1 MSGVDPLTLFQDRN
15 GARKKRNRDD
25 DGVVDLDNNER
36 RAKKLKKK
44 MKKKRKKLE
53 KKLKKRAKKKAKKE
67 RRKAKKLRKKLKN
80 QKAAHSSSSSSL
92 SSDSDDSSSDEEGDA
107 VKEFNVETF
116 QNVVK
121 DILKNNIAMFP
132 ALQQV
137 LGALDT
143 GQGIVLDG
151 IQNIEAKTMLERVFN
166 VLPMVKHVNGEQSI
180 SRKLDVTLPPF
191 LSKIYAEVQKENEE
205 GLLGTRQTAVR
216 SDISDAKDPRKNH
229 RSNALPRTTPALY
242 RDAIHGTNR
251 DVNNTNAAVG
261 SSSSD
266 DDDDFGP
273 QRVDSANLRIAHRG
287 FTEDEILRTKQFA
300 KGGAKV
306 STTNPSG
313 SSKREEWMT
322 KLPEGRNIFTQMLG
336 SKGPRKFL
344 ATNVDRKLASNDAVN
359 LWTATPEQ
367 RMKIQQEKANK
378 KLLGYDTSS
387 SNKNGVVSSGGVVG
401 TINLSS
407 TKNRN
412 AAQPVF
418 QNATKMSLLEQ
429 HRAKQK
435 DSRREDPNNGGSH
448 VAEDYASS
456 WRERELLRGSVDK
469 AHLKSVLKDAKTMH
483 SRFAAGKM

>member
-1 MSGVDPLTLFQDRN
+1 MSGVDPLTLFQERN
-15 GARKKRNRDD
+15 GTNKKRSRDD
-25 DGVVDLDNNER
+25 DGAIELDEK

-44 MKKKRKKLE
+44 LKKKRKKLE

-67 RRKAKKLRKKLKN
+67 RKKAKKLRKKFKSK
-80 QKAAHSSSSSSL
+80 KAEASSSAASS
-92 SSDSDDSSSDEEGDA
+92 SSDSDDSSSDEEIDA
-107 VKEFNVETF
+107 VKEFNMETF
-116 QNVVK
+116 QTVVK
-121 DILKNNIAMFP
+121 GILKNNIAMFP

-137 LGALDT
+137 LGALDA

-151 IQNIEAKTMLERVFN
+151 IQNIDAKNMLQSVFN
-166 VLPMVKHVNGEQSI
+166 VLPMVKHVNGEQSVSKKFGI
-180 SRKLDVTLPPF
+180 PLPPV

-205 GLLGTRQTAVR
+205 ELLGAASNVAGASMASVTN
-216 SDISDAKDPRKNH
+216 SKNDH
-229 RSNALPRTTPALY
+229 HKSKATPPTTPALH
-242 RDAIHGTNR
+242 RDAIHGTNC
-251 DVNNTNAAVG
+251 DVNIKNTVVS

-273 QRVDSANLRIAHRG
+273 QTVDSANLRTAHRG
-287 FTEDEILRTKQFA
+287 FTEDEIMRTKQFA
-300 KGGAKV
+300 KGSIKA
-306 STTNPSG
+306 SATNKSG

-367 RMKIQQEKANK
+367 RMRIQQEKANK
-378 KLLGYDTSS
+378 KLLGYDDSS
-387 SNKNGVVSSGGVVG
+387 SNKNGISSSGGVVG
-401 TINLSS
+401 SINLSS

-412 AAQPVF
+412 EARPVV

-435 DSRREDPNNGGSH
+435 ESRTGELSSDGAD
-448 VAEDYASS
+448 VAKNDASS

-469 AHLKSVLKDAKTMH
+469 AHLRSVLKDAKTMH
-483 SRFAAGKM
+483 SRFASGKM